1 MSAIWGGGVPYTARL
16 HAECIVAQTRLWENL
31 GQDRAFPRE
40 CVTSQVAELAALLGY
55 RLEPISTTSLPV
67 TTGILPGTTVGAPH
81 D

>member
-1 MSAIWGGGVPYTARL
+1 MTGSSPSELRRQAALFAKLIAAQAKLWSACAPDN
-16 HAECIVAQTRLWENL
+16 EE
-31 GQDRAFPRE
+31 PRE
-40 CVTSQVAELAALLGY
+40 RVVHSIACLAALFGY